1 MRFSPRVW
9 MEAVARWAKRWS
21 DGILGERTDRAPGT
35 LGPPKHWLD
44 RIRRKRP
51 ELLAGLETGSPLFRA
66 RVPGGP
72 PHVHPRSGPAPRYL
86 SAEGSAPP
94 APDFPERQERD
105 VRQDRDDGRDRESE
119 PAGSGSRPGPTG
131 TTRSSSE
138 GPPRRPGVARPPSTP
153 RLVFSAGVPSRPS
166 DRRETSWPSSP
177 ERRVSTP
184 RWGRRPTGES
194 GSSPASFSERP
205 VRERPAAAW
214 PGDVRSA
221 AAASE
226 PVKPLSAGPQ
236 PAEPRPVERPVARVR
251 FPALPEHLV
260 PAPPTYAGAPPL
272 PAAEVS
278 FPAPRGATGHTATVR
293 WADAEAD
300 HWPELPAEDRALPT
314 RAFEHRER
322 ERKLD
327 LEQRGEPWNASP
339 SS

>member
-1 MRFSPRVW
+1 MRLSPLVW
-9 MEAVARWAKRWS
+9 MEAVARWARRWS
-21 DGILGERTDRAPGT
+21 DGILGERTDRAPRT
-35 LGPPKHWLD
+35 PGPPKHWLD
-44 RIRRKRP
+44 RIRRRRP

-72 PHVHPRSGPAPRYL
+72 PHVHPRSGPAPRYV
-86 SAEGSAPP
+86 SSEGSAPP
-94 APDFPERQERD
+94 APDFPE
-105 VRQDRDDGRDRESE
+105 RQDRDDGRDRESE

-138 GPPRRPGVARPPSTP
+138 VPPRRPGVARPPSTP
-153 RLVFSAGVPSRPS
+153 RLVFSAAEPSRAS
-166 DRRETSWPSSP
+166 DRRETSWPTSP

-184 RWGRRPTGES
+184 GWGRRLTGES
-194 GSSPASFSERP
+194 GSSPASFSKGL

-236 PAEPRPVERPVARVR
+236 PVEPRPVESRPVALVR

-278 FPAPRGATGHTATVR
+278 FPASRKAIGHTATVR
-293 WADAEAD
+293 WGGAEAD
-300 HWPELPAEDRALPT
+300 HWPELPEEDNAPPT
-314 RAFEHRER
+314 RAVEHRER